1 MVPHFLYSNML
12 GYLIRQERMFQC
24 HFSSVAC
31 LNLACHTCDFNV
43 DPVFRTQGE
52 ITEVLRRILKI
63 LSPNVY
69 FFGYY
74 EQKGK
79 TEKEEI
85 IDIGSKFPVE

>member
-52 ITEVLRRILKI
+52 ITEVLRIIFKI
-63 LSPNVY
+63 LSPNRR
-69 FFGYY
+69 FSGYY
-74 EQKGK
+74 E
-79 TEKEEI
+79 
-85 IDIGSKFPVE
+85 